1 MPWTGASKQAQ
12 KIFSFLHEKIH
23 FLTPQIKFLLT
34 SRNISNKRTN
44 LPSGIFV
51 YKNPLFWE
59 NKLGDI
65 IKYLG
70 QNLEKNMLSEQYQE
84 MLSCMGPGDNVQ
96 KLAELCGR
104 NFLFLTHA
112 LEFWVK
118 EGNVLNVPTNEEN
131 IYWVYLIR
139 IFRKTENMF
148 CNMRTILKFYAPRL
162 DP

>member
-1 MPWTGASKQAQ
+1 
-12 KIFSFLHEKIH
+12 
-23 FLTPQIKFLLT
+23 
-34 SRNISNKRTN
+34 
-44 LPSGIFV
+44 
-51 YKNPLFWE
+51 
-59 NKLGDI
+59 
-65 IKYLG
+65 
-70 QNLEKNMLSEQYQE
+70 MLSEQYQQ

-131 IYWVYLIR
+131 IYRVYLIR